1 MQLLLAADLGT
12 TAVKAMVIRAD
23 GVVLA
28 EASQEV
34 ALQYPEPSF
43 VELPLDT
50 YWRAFAA
57 AVRRCTTGLAKDASQ
72 IAAIGLSVQGET
84 LVPCAADGSPLMNA
98 IVWLDNRA
106 ADEARS
112 LRDEF
117 GDEECYARTGQVSFV
132 PTWPAAKLLW
142 LRRHRADVFR
152 ATATFAL
159 LEDFFLHRLTG
170 RFACEPSLT
179 CSTAYWD
186 ITKQRWWDEMLGFIG
201 ISAEQLP
208 PVRQSGEL
216 LAPLLG
222 PVADEL
228 GLSRDVAV
236 CVGALDQACAAFGA
250 GNISEGT
257 VSENTGAALAIC
269 ATVDA
274 PRFDGERRMPLHVH
288 AVPGKYMLHTFS
300 TGGVVLRWFRDTFC
314 REEIAVAERLGLDG
328 YELLG
333 RQAETVAPGC
343 EGLTMLPHLQ
353 GAMAPEDNPDAT
365 GVFYGV
371 TLRHSKPHF
380 IRSIMEAV
388 SCAIRR
394 NLEVIEDM
402 GIEVAE
408 LRCTGGGAS
417 SALWCQIKS
426 DLTHRPLRTL
436 RISQAGC
443 VGAAALAGIGSGLFA
458 DAQDAVLRLVHDNR
472 VYRPDASAA
481 PAYDAAY
488 DRYAGLYESL
498 VPRFSADARPP
509 SA

>member
-1 MQLLLAADLGT
+1 MELLLAADLGT
-12 TAVKAMVIRAD
+12 TAVKAMVIGA
-23 GVVLA
+23 GGAVVA

-34 ALQYPEPSF
+34 TLQYPEPGF
-43 VELPLDT
+43 VELPLDA
-50 YWRAFAA
+50 YWAAFVG
-57 AVRRCTTGLAKDASQ
+57 AVRRCTTQLGRDASQ
-72 IAAIGLSVQGET
+72 IAAVGLSVQGET
-84 LVPCAADGSPLMNA
+84 LVPCGADGLPLMNA

-106 ADEARS
+106 AEEARS
-112 LRDEF
+112 LRNEF

-142 LRRHRADVFR
+142 LRRHRKEVFR

-159 LEDFFLHRLTG
+159 LEDFFLYRLTG
-170 RFACEPSLT
+170 SFACEPSLT

-186 ITKQRWWDEMLGFIG
+186 ITRQKWWDEMLGFLG
-201 ISAEQLP
+201 VSELQLP

-216 LAPLLG
+216 LDPLLG

-228 GLSRDVAV
+228 GLPRSTSV

-250 GNISEGT
+250 GNISQGT

-274 PRFDGERRMPLHVH
+274 PTFDRERRMPLHVH

-314 REEIAVAERLGLDG
+314 REEMAVAERLGADA
-328 YELLG
+328 YTLLG
-333 RQAETVAPGC
+333 RQAETVAPGS

-353 GAMAPEDNPDAT
+353 GAMAPEDNPNAT

-371 TLRHSKPHF
+371 TLRHAKPHF
-380 IRSIMEAV
+380 VRSIMEAIG
-388 SCAIRR
+388 CAVRR

-408 LRCTGGGAS
+408 LRCTGGAAH

-426 DLTHRPLRTL
+426 DLTHRPVRTL
-436 RISQAGC
+436 ASSQAGC
-443 VGAAALAGIGSGLFA
+443 VGAAALAGIGCGLFA
-458 DAQDAVLRLVHDNR
+458 DAEDAVRRLVRDDR
-472 VYRPDASAA
+472 VFAPDASTA

-488 DRYAGLYESL
+488 ARYTGLYESL
-498 VPRFSADARPP
+498 VARFAADAKVSPD
-509 SA
+509 